1 MALAIKLLLFVL
13 ALIHFTIG
21 VSHEDKEEKHFYLIS
36 SDIFIVGLL
45 LAILITY

>member
-21 VSHEDKEEKHFYLIS
+21 ISHKEKDEKNFYLLS

-45 LAILITY
+45 LAILITC